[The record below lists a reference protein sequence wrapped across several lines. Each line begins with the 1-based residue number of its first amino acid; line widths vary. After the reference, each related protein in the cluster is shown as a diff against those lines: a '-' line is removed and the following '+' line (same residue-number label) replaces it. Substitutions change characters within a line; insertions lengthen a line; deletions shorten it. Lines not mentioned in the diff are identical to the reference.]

1 MTLTTPNISLLK
13 LKQRVERLIDEQGED
28 APVCAFIF
36 TNEDVF
42 VMDKDGN
49 PDPVKRE
56 IAETVLLN
64 LDSYDHIYTEIFNVI
79 DQEIAEIQWH
89 QLNNSMMN

>member
-13 LKQRVERLIDEQGED
+13 LKERVQSLIDQQGED

-49 PDPVKRE
+49 HESPARRE
-56 IAETVLLN
+56 IAETVLFNLN
-64 LDSYDHIYTEIFNVI
+64 EYDHIYTEIFNVI
-79 DQEIAEIQWH
+79 DQEIAEIQ
-89 QLNNSMMN
+89 